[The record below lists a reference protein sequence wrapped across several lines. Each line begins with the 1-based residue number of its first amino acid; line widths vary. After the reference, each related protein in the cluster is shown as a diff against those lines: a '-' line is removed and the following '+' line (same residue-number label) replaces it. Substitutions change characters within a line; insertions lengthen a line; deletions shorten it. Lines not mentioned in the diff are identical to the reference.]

1 MGGED
6 AKDDA
11 KRSKDTKDE
20 AVQLA
25 AVVAAPD
32 AKVTLLHHHLLFAE
46 RGMFCALGKGSP
58 RKPAHPLCLC

>member
-11 KRSKDTKDE
+11 KRSKDAKDE
-20 AVQLA
+20 AVQSA

-32 AKVTLLHHHLLFAE
+32 AKVTLLCCNLLLAE
-46 RGMFCALGKGSP
+46 
-58 RKPAHPLCLC
+58 